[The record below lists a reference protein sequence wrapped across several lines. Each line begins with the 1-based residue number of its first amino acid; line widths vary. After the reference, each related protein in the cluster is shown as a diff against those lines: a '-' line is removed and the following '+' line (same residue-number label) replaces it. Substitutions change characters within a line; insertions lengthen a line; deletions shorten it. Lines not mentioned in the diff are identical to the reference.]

1 MLVVMCANDINIS
14 KHHHWD
20 YLPDFLSSPRHF
32 VHSFNLYRQ
41 MARVWS
47 RTIRSSRLLGTNTS
61 SSFSSGRQGGRRLS
75 STNIDDDADHVE
87 ASLELEGILEGIGHT
102 VETLPWDIALSSSDD
117 GNTESCIVPNG
128 ITQLDTEHNV
138 NTRNSKATDGDESAL
153 ETKLCQLMDVMEQ
166 GLPHCMEVV
175 NDNATDGIFP
185 IEAEKYQG
193 VQSIGSLHSM

>member
-1 MLVVMCANDINIS
+1 
-14 KHHHWD
+14 
-20 YLPDFLSSPRHF
+20 
-32 VHSFNLYRQ
+32 
-41 MARVWS
+41 MARLWS
-47 RTIRSSRLLGTNTS
+47 RTIRSSRLLGTTTS
-61 SSFSSGRQGGRRLS
+61 SSFSLGRQGGRRPLS
-75 STNIDDDADHVE
+75 STKIDDDADHVE